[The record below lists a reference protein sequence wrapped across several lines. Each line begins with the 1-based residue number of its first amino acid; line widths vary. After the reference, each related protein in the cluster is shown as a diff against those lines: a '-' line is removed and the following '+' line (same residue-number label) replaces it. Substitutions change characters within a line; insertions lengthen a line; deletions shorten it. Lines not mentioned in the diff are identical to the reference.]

1 MKSNCI
7 ILSKKISGSVIL
19 PASKSISNRA
29 LIFKALSG
37 SSDVKNLSCC
47 DDTDAVVAALSSF
60 KNEINVGAAGTA
72 MRFLTAYLSLKA
84 GEWQITGS
92 ERMLHRPIKILVDAL
107 RNIGADIEYLNEEGF
122 PPLRIKGHSLIG
134 GDIEI
139 DGSVSSQYISALL
152 MIAPYT
158 QNGINMYLNGKISSK
173 PYIKMTLSMMESF
186 GVSTVWHDNV
196 IKIFP
201 QKYSNT
207 SYIVENDWSAASY
220 WYEIISLTENAE
232 LELIGLSKNSLQG
245 DSVVATIFES
255 LGVQTEYLNGNV
267 RIKKTSTPVKKLFYD
282 FNSCPDLAQ
291 TIVVTCCLLGV
302 QFNFCGLQSLKIK
315 ETDRIAALKKECA
328 KMGFKLEEIG
338 IGELSWNG
346 LKIETSGEFSIDTY
360 DDHRMAMAFA
370 PAAMCLQN
378 ILINNP
384 NVVSK
389 SYPLFWEDLKEHGF
403 LVLSQ

>member
-29 LIFKALSG
+29 LIIKALSER
-37 SSDVKNLSCC
+37 SDVRNLSDC
-47 DDTDAVVAALSSF
+47 DDTDAVVGALSSS
-60 KNEINVGAAGTA
+60 KNDVNVGAAGTA

-122 PPLRIKGHSLIG
+122 PPLKIKGRGLSG
-134 GDIEI
+134 GNIEI
-139 DGSVSSQYISALL
+139 DGSVSSQFLSALL

-158 QNGINMYLNGKISSK
+158 QNGINMYLSGNISSK

-186 GVSTVWHDNV
+186 GVSTIWNDNV
-196 IKIFP
+196 IRISP
-201 QKYSNT
+201 QRYSNT
-207 SYIVENDWSAASY
+207 SYVVENDWSAASY
-220 WYEIISLTENAE
+220 WYEIVSLTENAE
-232 LELIGLSKNSLQG
+232 LELIGLQKNSLQG
-245 DSVVATIFES
+245 DSVVANIFES
-255 LGVQTEYLNGNV
+255 LGVHTEYGNGNI
-267 RIKKTSTPVKKLFYD
+267 RIKKISTPVEKLFYD

-291 TIVVTCCLLGV
+291 TIVLTCCLLGV
-302 QFNFCGLQSLKIK
+302 PFKFCGLQSLKIK
-315 ETDRIAALKKECA
+315 ETDRIVALQQECA
-328 KMGFKLEEIG
+328 KMGFNLEETG

-346 LKIETSGEFSIDTY
+346 LKIEISGEFSIDTY

-370 PAAMCLQN
+370 PAAMCFQN
-378 ILINNP
+378 IIINNP

-389 SYPLFWEDLKEHGF
+389 SYPLFWEDLKGHGF
-403 LVLSQ
+403 LVLSR

>member
-1 MKSNCI
+1 
-7 ILSKKISGSVIL
+7 
-19 PASKSISNRA
+19 
-29 LIFKALSG
+29 
-37 SSDVKNLSCC
+37 
-47 DDTDAVVAALSSF
+47 
-60 KNEINVGAAGTA
+60 
-72 MRFLTAYLSLKA
+72 
-84 GEWQITGS
+84 
-92 ERMLHRPIKILVDAL
+92 
-107 RNIGADIEYLNEEGF
+107 
-122 PPLRIKGHSLIG
+122 
-134 GDIEI
+134 
-139 DGSVSSQYISALL
+139 